1 MSNDSDNQII
11 QNELMSNKSSS
22 AASWLAPIDYKH
34 VEDDYYCKL
43 FDCKLALL
51 LKQELLVIVFTVT

>member
-1 MSNDSDNQII
+1 M
-11 QNELMSNKSSS
+11 
-22 AASWLAPIDYKH
+22 H

-51 LKQELLVIVFTVT
+51 LKQELLVIVFTGMSTISIICVALVISVACICLVWLFMPLST

>member
-1 MSNDSDNQII
+1 M
-11 QNELMSNKSSS
+11 
-22 AASWLAPIDYKH
+22 H

-51 LKQELLVIVFTVT
+51 LKQELLVIVFTGMSTISILCVAFSYFCSLYRFGIAFHAIKYMIL